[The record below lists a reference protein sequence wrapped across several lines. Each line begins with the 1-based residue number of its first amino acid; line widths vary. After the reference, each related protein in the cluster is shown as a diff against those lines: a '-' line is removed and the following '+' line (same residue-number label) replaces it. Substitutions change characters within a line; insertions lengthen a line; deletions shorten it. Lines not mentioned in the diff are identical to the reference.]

1 MRRYAGGTMKHGMLV
16 FMSLPTY
23 VRFLWF
29 FAAFEAISLALRTL
43 TS

>member
-1 MRRYAGGTMKHGMLV
+1 MRHGLVV
-16 FMSLPTY
+16 FMGLPTY